1 MERTVKLLH
10 IGEAEREQLGREML
24 DAEKDMAR
32 VLDYQVIGP
41 NSKKTHA
48 RFILSPNYA
57 CLWGGYPLVILV
69 RLPDVEEIT
78 AEEERKTAVTSGSNT
93 NTYHRFNLHTIMF
106 YYKDSEKN
114 EVNGMG
120 FFDETIREKV
130 FALLQGQ
137 CGGLVKDRIS

>member
-41 NSKKTHA
+41 NSKKTPA

-120 FFDETIREKV
+120 FFDETIRDKV